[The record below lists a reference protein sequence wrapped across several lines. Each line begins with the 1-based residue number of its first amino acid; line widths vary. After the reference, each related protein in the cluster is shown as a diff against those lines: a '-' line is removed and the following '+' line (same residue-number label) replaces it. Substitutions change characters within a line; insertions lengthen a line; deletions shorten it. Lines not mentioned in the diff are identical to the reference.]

1 MGAWRNSW
9 YDVSSMTTDSA
20 DLYSVL
26 GVPRDASQDDLKKA
40 FRRLAMDFHPDRNK
54 DSDAE
59 AKFKQVNAA
68 YEVLSDPEK
77 RSRYDRFG
85 AAGIGGAGSQGFQGH
100 EGFGGFGDI
109 FDAFFRGTAGRR
121 AGPQPGS
128 DLRAS
133 VQIDLEEAVKGLEY
147 ELNYERV
154 ERCPDCR
161 GTGQEGA
168 ATKPQCPE
176 CQGQGEIRRVQ
187 QSLFGQ
193 FVNVA
198 TCPRC
203 RGEGTTVTDPCKNC
217 RGQGLHRVKNT
228 RMVKIPAGVD
238 DGSQIRIS
246 GEGDHGPRGGPAGNL
261 YVELHVKPHEVFKRV
276 DDSLVYD
283 LPLNIAQAA
292 LGTEVEIP
300 TIDGDPVELKLKP
313 GIQHGQVHVIRGK
326 GVPHLRGG
334 QRGDLLVRTHV
345 VTPQKLTKAQKD
357 LLTKLAESLGTPEV
371 PEEDNSV
378 FDRIRSA
385 FS

>member
-1 MGAWRNSW
+1 
-9 YDVSSMTTDSA
+9 MTTDSA

-26 GVPRDASQDDLKKA
+26 GIARDASPDDIKKA
-40 FRRLAMDFHPDRNK
+40 FRRLAMEYHPDRNK
-54 DSDAE
+54 APEAE
-59 AKFKQVNAA
+59 TKFKQVNAA
-68 YEVLSDPEK
+68 YEVLSDPDK

-85 AAGIGGAGSQGFQGH
+85 AAGIGGAGAQSFAGH

-128 DLRAS
+128 DLHAT
-133 VQIDLEEAVKGLEY
+133 VEITLENAVAGIEH
-147 ELNYERV
+147 ELAYERV

-168 ATKPQCPE
+168 ATKPQCTE

-203 RGEGTTVTDPCKNC
+203 RGEGTIVSDPCNKC
-217 RGQGLHRVKNT
+217 RGQGLHRVKVN
-228 RMVKIPAGVD
+228 RAVKVPAGVD

-246 GEGDHGPRGGPAGNL
+246 GEGDHGPRGGPPGNL
-261 YVELHVKPHEVFKRV
+261 YVELRVKPHEVFRRV
-276 DDSLVYD
+276 DDALVYD
-283 LPLNIAQAA
+283 LPLNIAQAS
-292 LGTEVEIP
+292 LGTDVQIP
-300 TIDGDPVELKLKP
+300 TIEGDPVDLKLKP
-313 GIQHGQVHVIRGK
+313 GTQHGQVHVIRGR
-326 GVPHLRGG
+326 GVPHLRSNT
-334 QRGDLLVRTHV
+334 RGDLLVRTHV
-345 VTPQKLTKAQKD
+345 VTPTKLSKQQKELLAQ
-357 LLTKLAESLGTPEV
+357 LAESLGTPEI
-371 PEEDNSV
+371 PEEEPSV

>member
-1 MGAWRNSW
+1 
-9 YDVSSMTTDSA
+9 MTTESA

-54 DSDAE
+54 DPEAE
-59 AKFKQVNAA
+59 TKFKQINAA

-133 VQIDLEEAVKGLEY
+133 IQIDLEQAVKGLEY

-161 GTGQEGA
+161 GTGQEGG

-228 RMVKIPAGVD
+228 RTVKIPAGVD

-246 GEGDHGPRGGPAGNL
+246 GEGDHGPRGGPPGNL

-283 LPLNIAQAA
+283 LPLNIAQAS

-313 GIQHGQVHVIRGK
+313 GTQHGQVHVIRGK

>member
-1 MGAWRNSW
+1 
-9 YDVSSMTTDSA
+9 
-20 DLYSVL
+20 
-26 GVPRDASQDDLKKA
+26 
-40 FRRLAMDFHPDRNK
+40 
-54 DSDAE
+54 
-59 AKFKQVNAA
+59 
-68 YEVLSDPEK
+68 
-77 RSRYDRFG
+77 
-85 AAGIGGAGSQGFQGH
+85 
-100 EGFGGFGDI
+100 
-109 FDAFFRGTAGRR
+109 
-121 AGPQPGS
+121 
-128 DLRAS
+128 
-133 VQIDLEEAVKGLEY
+133 
-147 ELNYERV
+147 
-154 ERCPDCR
+154 
-161 GTGQEGA
+161 
-168 ATKPQCPE
+168 
-176 CQGQGEIRRVQ
+176 
-187 QSLFGQ
+187 
-193 FVNVA
+193 
-198 TCPRC
+198 
-203 RGEGTTVTDPCKNC
+203 
-217 RGQGLHRVKNT
+217 VKNT
-228 RMVKIPAGVD
+228 RTVKIPAGVD

-313 GIQHGQVHVIRGK
+313 GVQHGQVHVIRGK